1 MSFKPGIDGKVNCI
15 DLKQRATFLNHL
27 DFAQEGFFMFKHILV
42 PVDLDEKDS
51 VLKAIS
57 VASDQAKLYSAQLTL
72 VSVTGGLQA
81 KMSHS
86 SVKYAQLLGEFAAEQ
101 AAEHGVKINSHVYG
115 VPDPS
120 VEVDRKLLEA
130 ISDFEA
136 DLVVMATHQPGW
148 VEYFIDSH
156 GGRLATHAPVSV
168 FVVRDT

>member
-1 MSFKPGIDGKVNCI
+1 
-15 DLKQRATFLNHL
+15 
-27 DFAQEGFFMFKHILV
+27 MFKHILV
-42 PVDLDEKDS
+42 PVDLDEKDN
-51 VLKAIS
+51 VQRAIA
-57 VASDQAKLYSAQLTL
+57 VASDQAKLYSAKLTL
-72 VSVTGGLQA
+72 ISVTGGLQA

-101 AAEHGVKINSHVYG
+101 AAQHGVKINSHVYG

-130 ISDFEA
+130 IVEFEA

-148 VEYFIDSH
+148 VEYFIASH
-156 GGRLATHAPVSV
+156 GGRMATHAPVSV